1 MKNPR
6 KIFGDFVVFLLF
18 ESSETERHSLRF
30 ADFFSG
36 FPVDEIHAVDER
48 LNLLVHKVKVEFVH
62 MFVARR
68 IDRAEIIGGG
78 NERDFGDMLFGQ
90 RLSFAEVHRV
100 VRAKGGC
107 PDVFPVFYRLVIN
120 LVKVF
125 VAGVNK
131 FGIDTSHFIGIPAKE
146 YMKQRLTI

>member
-1 MKNPR
+1 M
-6 KIFGDFVVFLLF
+6 
-18 ESSETERHSLRF
+18 RF

-36 FPVDEIHAVDER
+36 FPVDEIHAVDES

-120 LVKVF
+120 LIKVF

-131 FGIDTSHFIGIPAKE
+131 FGIDIVGFV
-146 YMKQRLTI
+146 

>member
-30 ADFFSG
+30 ADFFSS

-78 NERDFGDMLFGQ
+78 NERDFGDMFLDSGCPSPKCIVLCARRVVVLTFF
-90 RLSFAEVHRV
+90 LSFIA
-100 VRAKGGC
+100 
-107 PDVFPVFYRLVIN
+107 
-120 LVKVF
+120 
-125 VAGVNK
+125 
-131 FGIDTSHFIGIPAKE
+131 S
-146 YMKQRLTI
+146 